1 MRESLQQ
8 FPQEEQD
15 RRVKEGHRIALKIGP
30 EKRGKLSKRLSSAS
44 RRPSPRKSSVE
55 RYDLSSP
62 YCIALMISAAR
73 RRSFSLSSRSFKPRP
88 RLMVASDDINL
99 AISASLFSSS

>member
-1 MRESLQQ
+1 VNLKGKRAKQRQAALYIARLMRESLQQ

-55 RYDLSSP
+55 R
-62 YCIALMISAAR
+62 
-73 RRSFSLSSRSFKPRP
+73 
-88 RLMVASDDINL
+88 
-99 AISASLFSSS
+99 